1 MTPKQSEVYIAIDEF
16 WKRFGF
22 GPSVDD
28 IMRLTNSS
36 GRGNIA
42 RICKS
47 LCEIGVC
54 KRIPNRARSIRPSY
68 LKLRNIN

>member
-1 MTPKQSEVYIAIDEF
+1 MTPRQSEVFIAIDAF
-16 WKRFGF
+16 WNKFGF

-42 RICKS
+42 RICKT
-47 LCEIGVC
+47 LCDIGVC
-54 KRIPNRARSIRPSY
+54 KRVPNRARSIRPTY
-68 LKLRNIN
+68 IKLRNIV